1 MDFGQ
6 ILDPLE
12 LQHLRMT
19 LPSLDS
25 AEEAVQLER
34 LKRAA
39 ARSSTSPKIY
49 VGAPVFSHSPWVG
62 NFYPEETAS
71 SDYLK
76 AYAKQLNTV
85 ELNSTFYA
93 IPSAEIFQKWKASV
107 GVDFRFCPKFPKSI
121 SHSLDSTHADI
132 KIFSERVLSLEGN
145 LGTCFLQLPHY
156 FSMQDQERLRKL
168 LAALPREIK
177 TVVEFRNPE
186 FFSEQRL
193 KPEWVDA
200 LASSFIGSVSI
211 DTPGERRIA
220 HVSLTSTRVLIRFLG
235 ANLHE
240 SDHPRLKEWAERVA
254 TWHVNGMKEI
264 YFIVHEPDNSLAP
277 QAAEIFIE
285 ELNASLLAKRAAP
298 ALAKIQWNHLI

>member
-6 ILDPLE
+6 ILDPVE
-12 LQHLRMT
+12 LQQLRMT
-19 LPSLDS
+19 LPGLGSP
-25 AEEAVQLER
+25 EEAKQLER
-34 LKRAA
+34 LHRAA
-39 ARSSTSPKIY
+39 ARSAVPPKVY

-62 NFYPEETAS
+62 NFYPEETPS
-71 SDYLK
+71 TDYLK

-93 IPSAEIFQKWKASV
+93 IPAAEIFKKWKASV
-107 GVDFRFCPKFPKSI
+107 GPDFRFCPKFPKSI
-121 SHSLDSTHADI
+121 SHSLDSEHADI
-132 KIFSERVLSLEGN
+132 KVFSERVLLLEEN
-145 LGTCFLQLPHY
+145 LGLCFLQLPHY
-156 FSMQDQERLRKL
+156 FSMQDQDRLKKL
-168 LAALPREIK
+168 LSALPREIK

-193 KPEWVDA
+193 KPEWVDT
-200 LASSFIGSVSI
+200 LAGAFIGSVCI

-220 HVSLTSTRVLIRFLG
+220 HVSLTSTRILIRFLG

-264 YFIVHEPDNSLAP
+264 YFILHEPDNSLAP

-285 ELNASLLAKRAAP
+285 ALNSALGLKNASP
-298 ALAKIQWNHLI
+298 AVPKIQWSHLI